1 MTKPRFVLI
10 GLLLIGGAAV
20 PWLIQRQSNIKTIN
34 SLQTQLDQL
43 TQQRTG
49 DESSSNQIA
58 QAVTPVPNDQT
69 SELLKLRNEVNLL
82 RKQTNELSK
91 LRAENRQ
98 ARSDLASRKHQ
109 GEPSLTAGDLVPVQS
124 LAFAG
129 YATPEA
135 TFQSAISS
143 LAQGDTKFLESFM
156 PERREKEEQDRA
168 GKSEAELAKVT
179 AHFAAS
185 NVQILDS
192 RVSPDGDE
200 AELVVYLATEFGD
213 AEKRQKEN
221 EMVAFRMKRI
231 AGEWKIYS
239 EHSDHN

>member
-1 MTKPRFVLI
+1 MTKPKLGIF

-20 PWLIQRQSNIKTIN
+20 PWLIQRQSDIKTIN
-34 SLQTQLDQL
+34 SLQTELDQL
-43 TQQRTG
+43 SRQRTG

-58 QAVTPVPNDQT
+58 QVISPPTNEQ
-69 SELLKLRNEVNLL
+69 SGELLRLRNEVSLL

-91 LRAENRQ
+91 WRAENRQ
-98 ARSDLASRKHQ
+98 ARSDLASGRHQ

-135 TFQSAISS
+135 TFQSFISS
-143 LAQGDTKFLESFM
+143 LAQGDTKFLEGFT
-156 PERREKEEQDRA
+156 PERREKEEKERA
-168 GKSEAELAKVT
+168 EKSEAELAKVT

-185 NVQILDS
+185 NAQILDS

-200 AELVVYLATEFGD
+200 AELVVYLATEIGD

-221 EMVAFRMKRI
+221 EMAILDMKRI
-231 AGEWKIYS
+231 AGEWKIGR
-239 EHSDHN
+239 EHSLHK